1 MGTQNLGND
10 AVQSPQLV
18 DKVKESS
25 STELVMEVIDG
36 VVDIVSNPNK
46 YESEKAINVESES
59 NIDEQGKDVTSLEDD
74 IDIIEVDVGADH
86 NNRHEVESIGFGEKE
101 ACSEI
106 EIIETETAKDVESEE
121 IKLYSEN
128 AASSSDNDGYV
139 SNSAPVLS
147 ESILEGKVNDNDD
160 AQSSNKSE
168 SLSVDSEV
176 SPVTPIVRRVA
187 RKSTKPP
194 QRPQRT
200 YENINELLLLEN
212 LNNEAI
218 PSPSPK
224 RKLASPTSARKVAR
238 KSTRRP
244 SNPQRT
250 LFSEK
255 AVEHEISQENKSRD
269 VTSLDGDAALLQAT
283 PEKNLGY
290 SLNEF
295 EVLDEI
301 VLC

>member
-1 MGTQNLGND
+1 MG
-10 AVQSPQLV
+10 
-18 DKVKESS
+18 
-25 STELVMEVIDG
+25 
-36 VVDIVSNPNK
+36 
-46 YESEKAINVESES
+46 
-59 NIDEQGKDVTSLEDD
+59 
-74 IDIIEVDVGADH
+74 GADH
-86 NNRHEVESIGFGEKE
+86 NNRHEVESFGFGEKE
-101 ACSEI
+101 ARCEI
-106 EIIETETAKDVESEE
+106 EIIENETTKDVESEE
-121 IKLYSEN
+121 IKLDSEN

-139 SNSAPVLS
+139 SNSAPVHS
-147 ESILEGKVNDNDD
+147 ESILEGKVYDDD
-160 AQSSNKSE
+160 AQSSNKLV

-176 SPVTPIVRRVA
+176 SLVTPIVRRVA

-212 LNNEAI
+212 LNKEAI

-244 SNPQRT
+244 SNPQRS

-255 AVEHEISQENKSRD
+255 AVEHEMSQENNSHD

-283 PEKNLGY
+283 PEKYLHN
-290 SLNEF
+290 SLNDF
-295 EVLDEI
+295 EVLD
-301 VLC
+301 